1 MAAIAAVVLAN
12 GENTPVNKT
21 FDPVNIIAD
30 VAQWADRSGGIA
42 LGYPVVTLAVR
53 PPVPGN
59 RTRNNK
65 VTFKIVTPV
74 LEVTSPSTATGI
86 QPAPTKAYD
95 LVFDGSFIL
104 PERCSLAERKNILA
118 FAKNALSHA
127 VLQNAVWNLEPV
139 Y

>member
-1 MAAIAAVVLAN
+1 MAAIAAVILAN
-12 GENTPVNKT
+12 GETTLINKT

-53 PPVPGN
+53 PPVSGN

>member
-1 MAAIAAVVLAN
+1 MAAIAQVVLAN
-12 GENTPVNKT
+12 GEATPVNKN
-21 FDPVNIIAD
+21 FDPVNIIND
-30 VAQWADRSGGIA
+30 VSSWADRSGGSA
-42 LGYPVVTLAVR
+42 LGYPVISLSVR
-53 PPVPGN
+53 PPVSGAK
-59 RTRNNK
+59 TRNNK
-65 VTFKIVTPV
+65 VTFKVITPV

-118 FAKNALSHA
+118 FAKNAFSHA
-127 VLQNAVWNLEPV
+127 ILTNAVWNLEPV